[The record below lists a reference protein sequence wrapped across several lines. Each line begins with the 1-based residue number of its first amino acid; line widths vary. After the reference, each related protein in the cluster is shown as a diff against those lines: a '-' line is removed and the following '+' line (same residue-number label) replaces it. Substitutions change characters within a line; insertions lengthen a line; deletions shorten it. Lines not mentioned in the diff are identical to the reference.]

1 MPQFPPPLPTNR
13 AFVVQLR
20 AQPPSAPLR
29 WDGRVEHVVSG
40 QMTHFHSLDE
50 LLAFIRRVLAGVSDT
65 LKRAGRVTGAAA
77 GRRPCA
83 RRDRCGGSRV
93 RKETAMIRRFYL
105 LAFVSVLLHVGMASA
120 QESFPI
126 MEKIAQKVIE
136 KYQTSSCQQLA
147 QQKSQ
152 PPTGQQAQMEQR
164 AIQTLR
170 NDPQMRTAFLNRVA
184 APIANKL
191 FECGMIP

>member
-1 MPQFPPPLPTNR
+1 
-13 AFVVQLR
+13 
-20 AQPPSAPLR
+20 
-29 WDGRVEHVVSG
+29 
-40 QMTHFHSLDE
+40 
-50 LLAFIRRVLAGVSDT
+50 
-65 LKRAGRVTGAAA
+65 
-77 GRRPCA
+77 
-83 RRDRCGGSRV
+83 
-93 RKETAMIRRFYL
+93 MIRRFYL
-105 LAFVSVLLHVGMASA
+105 LACVSVLLHVGMAGA

-152 PPTGQQAQMEQR
+152 PPTGQKAQMEQR

>member
-1 MPQFPPPLPTNR
+1 
-13 AFVVQLR
+13 
-20 AQPPSAPLR
+20 
-29 WDGRVEHVVSG
+29 
-40 QMTHFHSLDE
+40 
-50 LLAFIRRVLAGVSDT
+50 
-65 LKRAGRVTGAAA
+65 
-77 GRRPCA
+77 
-83 RRDRCGGSRV
+83 
-93 RKETAMIRRFYL
+93 MIRRSTL